1 MIMYYD
7 DNVQFAFMFYV
18 FTSANRSLDRFQQ
31 AFSPNSHIYTNMPWA
46 ALNMQVILKQA
57 LLAL

>member
-1 MIMYYD
+1 MYYD
-7 DNVQFAFMFYV
+7 DNVQFHV
-18 FTSANRSLDRFQQ
+18 LCIHKRQQ
-31 AFSPNSHIYTNMPWA
+31 KSRQIPMAFSPNSHIYTNMPWA